1 MPDRAPSEV
10 AAAYDRWARTYESDR
25 NRTRELAAI
34 VLRDSDLPIV
44 GRAIIEV
51 GCGTGHNTA
60 WLAERAASV
69 LALDFSEGMLR
80 EARSQVTS
88 PRVRFARHD
97 IQSPWPA
104 AGQSADLVVAMLV
117 FEHIEHLPP
126 VFAEAARCLRPAG
139 ELFVCE
145 LHPARQKIGGRAE
158 FVDPVTGE
166 REQVPAFL
174 HDISDFV
181 DAGQHAGLDVVWTD
195 ERRDATAARDEL
207 PRLFSARFGRQA

>member
-1 MPDRAPSEV
+1 MSDRPPPAI
-10 AAAYDRWARTYESDR
+10 AAAYDRWARTYENDR

-34 VLRDSDLPIV
+34 VLRDSDLPIA
-44 GRAIIEV
+44 GRAVIEI

-60 WLAERAASV
+60 WLAERATSV

-80 EARSQVTS
+80 QARSQVTS

-104 AGQSADLVVAMLV
+104 ADQSADLVVAMLV
-117 FEHIEHLPP
+117 FEHIEHLRP
-126 VFAEAARCLRPAG
+126 VFAEAARGLRPAG

-145 LHPARQKIGGRAE
+145 LHPARQKIGRRAE
-158 FVDPVTGE
+158 FIDPVTGE
-166 REQVPAFL
+166 RENVQAFL
-174 HDISDFV
+174 HDTSDFV
-181 DAGQHAGLDVVWTD
+181 DGGRHAGLEVVWTD

-207 PRLFSARFGRQA
+207 PRLFSARFRRHA